1 MPFASSM
8 SASISSSF
16 SLLSWNVNSV
26 RRRLD
31 HLEQVINRWNPD
43 VICLQELKATERDMP
58 TAAIAAAGYPH
69 QAVSAQ
75 AGYNGVAILSRHPLS
90 DVEAFTWAGR
100 DDARHVFARVAFP
113 DQGREQDQ
121 EPEQNLGVHCVY
133 VPAGGDVPDRET
145 NPKFDYKLRYLDA
158 LADHFAG
165 SYGFRDPMVLAGD
178 LNVAPLPSD
187 VWDHAKLRTVI
198 THTEIEIAA
207 LERLKRS
214 LNWIDT
220 QRQVA
225 GEEDPVFTWWSYRA
239 ANWEAV
245 NKGRRLDHIWVT
257 PGLKD
262 RIADVEVLTAVR
274 HWIPPS
280 DHAPVR
286 LILNDGP

>member
-1 MPFASSM
+1 M
-8 SASISSSF
+8 
-16 SLLSWNVNSV
+16 

-31 HLEQVINRWNPD
+31 QLERMIDRWDPD
-43 VICLQELKATERDMP
+43 VICLQELKASNVDLP
-58 TAAIAAAGYPH
+58 IDAFVAAGYPH
-69 QAVSAQ
+69 QAITAQ
-75 AGYNGVAILSRHPLS
+75 VGYNGVAILSRHPLA
-90 DVEAFTWAGR
+90 DEETFTWAGR
-100 DDARHVFARVAFP
+100 DDARHVFARVSGP
-113 DQGREQDQ
+113 GQG
-121 EPEQNLGVHCVY
+121 LGVHCVY
-133 VPAGGDVPDRET
+133 VPAGGDVPDRDT

-165 SYGFRDPMVLAGD
+165 SYGFRDPMILAGD

-187 VWDHAKLRTVI
+187 VWDHAKLKKVI

-220 QRQVA
+220 LRQVA
-225 GEEDPVFTWWSYRA
+225 GEDDPVFTWWSYRA

-262 RIADVEVLTAVR
+262 QVADVEILTAVR
-274 HWIPPS
+274 HWALPS

-286 LILNDGP
+286 LILNRCP